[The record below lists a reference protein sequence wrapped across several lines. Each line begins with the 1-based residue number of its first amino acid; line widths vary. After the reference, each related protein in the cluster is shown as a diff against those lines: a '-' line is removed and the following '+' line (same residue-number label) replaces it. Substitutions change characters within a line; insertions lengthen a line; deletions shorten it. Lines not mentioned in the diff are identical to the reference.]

1 MSEST
6 AATNTEWKPKNSPWL
21 ICIPTILAGF
31 MFVLDSTIANVA
43 LPHMA
48 GTFSA
53 SREES
58 TWILT
63 CYLVA
68 SGITVPTVDWF
79 CKLLGRKNFFMI
91 SLIIFT
97 LASFGCGI
105 ANSLPAML
113 LARGIQG
120 FGGGGIL
127 PICQAVMLESFP
139 KEKRGQAMA
148 VFGLVVI
155 IAPIIGP
162 VIGGWITDN
171 LNWSWIFFINIP
183 IGFIALYLSKILLE
197 DPPYAKRQK
206 GVKLDCWGF
215 FFLLTWIISLQVV
228 LDKGNN
234 ADWFNAPWICQLF
247 TVSCLSC
254 VLFIISQIRNNE
266 SLIDLSIFKD
276 KNYLIGTFVQVIMMA
291 VLLASLAI
299 LPQFLQIMMG
309 YSAYLSGLSIMPRG
323 LGSLTAT
330 IICGLISDKVDNRI
344 LLVIGLL
351 LVGIAGF
358 SLGFLNLDIASIN
371 IAIPNFIFGFGMGLS
386 FIPVIALSVVTLSN
400 DQMTNASGMQNLL
413 KNIGGAIGTSLAST
427 MITRF
432 SQIHQSYLVDN
443 LTPLNPVFSERL
455 NAVWGAL
462 SQYTSFDFANYMAQY
477 SLYGSLIKQST
488 LLGFMETFR
497 ICGLACFVVIPF
509 IFLLKGIKKDKK
521 EEKQY

>member
-1 MSEST
+1 MST
-6 AATNTEWKPKNSPWL
+6 AEEITANEWKPKHSPWL
-21 ICIPTILAGF
+21 ICLPTILAGF
-31 MFVLDSTIANVA
+31 MFVLDETIANVA

-53 SREES
+53 SREDS

-79 CKLLGRKNFFMI
+79 CKLLGRKNFFML

-97 LASFGCGI
+97 IASFCCGI
-105 ANSLPAML
+105 ADSLTTIL
-113 LARGIQG
+113 IARGIQG

-162 VIGGWITDN
+162 VVGGWITDN
-171 LNWSWIFFINIP
+171 LNWPWIFFINIP
-183 IGFIALYLSKILLE
+183 IGFIALYLAKTFLE
-197 DPPYAKRQK
+197 DPPYAKRQQN
-206 GVKLDCWGF
+206 VKMDYWGF
-215 FFLLTWIISLQVV
+215 FFLITWIIALQIV

-234 ADWFNAPWICQLF
+234 ADWFNATWICQLF
-247 TVSCLSC
+247 TVSCISC
-254 VLFIISQIRNNE
+254 VLFIISQVKNKE

-276 KNYLIGTFVQVIMMA
+276 RNYLIGTLVQVIMMA

-330 IICGLISDKVDNRI
+330 IICGVLSNKVDNRI

-371 IAIPNFIFGFGMGLS
+371 IAIPNFIFAFGMGLS
-386 FIPVIALSVVTLSN
+386 IIPVIALSVVTLSN
-400 DQMTNASGMQNLL
+400 NQMTNASGVQNLL

-427 MITRF
+427 LISRF

-443 LTPLNPVFSERL
+443 LTPLNPVFTERL
-455 NAVWGAL
+455 NAIWGAL
-462 SQYTSFDFANYMAQY
+462 MQYTSVDMSNYMAQY
-477 SLYGSLIKQST
+477 SIYGSMIKQAT
-488 LLGFMETFR
+488 LFGFMETFR
-497 ICGLACFVVIPF
+497 ICGLACFIVIPF
-509 IFLLKGIKKDKK
+509 IFLLKGISKSD
-521 EEKQY
+521 EKA

>member
-1 MSEST
+1 MSET
-6 AATNTEWKPKNSPWL
+6 AETTNIEWKPKNSPWL

-79 CKLLGRKNFFMI
+79 CKLLGRKNFFML

-97 LASFGCGI
+97 LASFCCGI
-105 ANSLPAML
+105 ADSLAAML
-113 LARGIQG
+113 IARGIQG

-171 LNWSWIFFINIP
+171 LNWPWIFFINIP
-183 IGFIALYLSKILLE
+183 IGFIALYLAKTFLE

-206 GVKLDCWGF
+206 NVKLDYWGF
-215 FFLLTWIISLQVV
+215 IFLITWIVSLQIV

-234 ADWFNAPWICQLF
+234 VDWFNTTWICQLF
-247 TVSCLSC
+247 TVSCISAL
-254 VLFIISQIRNNE
+254 LFFISQIRNKE
-266 SLIDLSIFKD
+266 SLIDISIFKD
-276 KNYLIGTFVQVIMMA
+276 RNYFIGTFVQVIMMA

-344 LLVIGLL
+344 LLIIGLF

-358 SLGFLNLDIASIN
+358 SLGFLNLNIASVN
-371 IAIPNFIFGFGMGLS
+371 IAIPNFVFGFGMGLS
-386 FIPVIALSVVTLSN
+386 FIPVIALSVVTLNNS
-400 DQMTNASGMQNLL
+400 QMTNASGVQNLL

-443 LTPLNPVFSERL
+443 LTPLNSVFTERL
-455 NAVWGAL
+455 NVIWGAL

-477 SLYGSLIKQST
+477 SIYGSLVKQAT
-488 LLGFMETFR
+488 LFGFMETFR
-497 ICGLACFVVIPF
+497 ICGLACFAVIPF
-509 IFLLKGIKKDKK
+509 IFLLKGISKKDEK
-521 EEKQY
+521 ET